1 MAVNMI
7 RVGRNNLCWN
17 IPLATYIIDR
27 ESINEQNIYLN
38 RKLQFFQI
46 NPPPKKRPSK
56 ATVFSLFYG
65 SPNLLVLQNLFC
77 YHPFWV
83 GVPLE
88 LVLLGRPLGDGAG
101 LVLSLGVVGQ
111 VVGTRGH
118 RTRHQHRL
126 HRRLRGSIKLHKKT
140 FNKWKL
146 EHLSMTNSSKRRIFF
161 AYKL

>member
-1 MAVNMI
+1 MI

-46 NPPPKKRPSK
+46 NHPPPPKKRPSK

-65 SPNLLVLQNLFC
+65 SPNLLVLQNLFW

-126 HRRLRGSIKLHKKT
+126 HRRLRGSIKLHKKP

-146 EHLSMTNSSKRRIFF
+146 EQLSMTNSSKRRIFF
-161 AYKL
+161 ANKL